1 MATDIEN
8 MKDIEYIDEELDDIE
23 YTEILSFEEM
33 SKINPSF
40 IALDKE
46 EIYNH
51 LYIFFKDKKKAG
63 LIRSLFYEI
72 LSNRDSKNGKIS
84 DYTNYIFNVEGEL
97 EKYGDDNSKDAT
109 YNFIEKYN
117 KNTGFGEF
125 VKRKFCVSYDRKSDL
140 LHLKPTR
147 NTSIVINSDAA
158 AQAAFPKYHSV
169 VKDYNTMKCSQI
181 DKVEDIY
188 NINDGDDISLPIS
201 GTYYKI
207 PTSTRDDYMYAKIA
221 SHLLNSINT
230 NYKSSDDYKD
240 MHELIKNTRPDILSI
255 LKEVDN
261 SKDSFYLDYSNI
273 NNIFKKYDYS
283 LDFITD
289 KDLEVLTDYM
299 FSIIKNEKE
308 RKNTHKVF
316 KIKKPELI
324 NRKLTFFDNIEKIL
338 KVINISPQ
346 IEAFLEKTKEL
357 ILNYKSDIIQTN
369 VEPLKNYNIYD
380 IIKQINE
387 GTITIEDVIEELKLS
402 IKSINIDNAL
412 EAINDI
418 LEAKENIEAIKG
430 DCYNTRQQFI
440 HSRTHIFDYDTDGKH
455 FIISKRE
462 NKAIRDGND
471 IDDYEGTHDDDD
483 IIDDENKGVANNVN
497 AGNAGNAANA
507 NMNAVGNKINNNYD
521 MSAYISNIHF
531 RNEKGFIDILKI
543 ILEMIKKINDVAN
556 IDINYD
562 ALSNYLFKKYRS
574 ASTRYDK
581 YLKEFESKN
590 IEDAK
595 KYAKK
600 YAEMT
605 PGHLLN
611 MLNNRQIEKVH
622 IDIIKKVNDKFIDN
636 INVIFY
642 NSICFWIV
650 DTQDNINKNNITLN
664 MNYLNPSHIDKLNT
678 RGLLYYIIEII
689 SDFYKYNDSNDYI
702 INIKGLKK
710 TLVSIIEDEYKD
722 ADKMILDELLNKNT
736 ADKINRCSID
746 KAKYSDDELYYI
758 DKLLYTPNNNSKFE
772 KIHKYIQGCCLR
784 KLDNNFNDISDF
796 ETTNNVEIIKLK
808 KLYSDVRLSNT
819 ERDIRFVPSKK
830 VIKKKGNKK
839 GKKMSDASNASNAS
853 DDFSIEEESADDVDT
868 DIYLDEIRRQYD
880 NIKYFAKKPDVYNIN
895 NYEVNEW
902 LEGMQGVSELLP
914 NYLIEN
920 IMNYELDPVET
931 AITDSI
937 KKLKNV
943 KNNISGDFLNCKYI
957 NYKEILLNI
966 CKILY
971 SNFNASQIY
980 KDNKILKPKVM
991 AAIKEIRK
999 IIKHLYKL
1007 NKIKNEE
1014 NADVINTINILVISR
1029 SLNYPVL
1036 AGIENI
1042 PPEFITNKAEEIYE
1056 YLKNYLEGKYNK
1068 FLTPEEIA
1076 IFINE
1081 KREEY
1086 KNKKLKENQNLDI
1099 EENDIRRQVKAAGII
1114 KDNYNVNVDGG
1125 DDGDDGGANGGA
1137 AGGALVDDYDDEEKD
1152 DDYDPQNNVN
1162 HNDYDDDD
1170 IDID

>member
-97 EKYGDDNSKDAT
+97 EKYGDDDSKDAT
-109 YNFIEKYN
+109 YNFIDKYN
-117 KNTGFGEF
+117 KNTGFSEF

-140 LHLKPTR
+140 LRLKPTR
-147 NTSIVINSDAA
+147 NTSIVINGDAEF
-158 AQAAFPKYHSV
+158 AAFPKYHSV
-169 VKDYNTMKCSQI
+169 VKDYNTMKCSQV

-240 MHELIKNTRPDILSI
+240 MHELIKNTRPDISSI
-255 LKEVDN
+255 IKEVDN

-283 LDFITD
+283 LDFISD
-289 KDLEVLTDYM
+289 KDLEILTDYM

-308 RKNTHKVF
+308 RKNTRKVF
-316 KIKKPELI
+316 KIKKPVLI

-346 IEAFLEKTKEL
+346 IVDFLDKTKEL
-357 ILNYKSDIIQTN
+357 ILNYKSDIIQSN

-380 IIKQINE
+380 IIKQINDD
-387 GTITIEDVIEELKLS
+387 TITIEDVIEELKLS

-430 DCYNTRQQFI
+430 DCHNTRQQFI

-483 IIDDENKGVANNVN
+483 IIDDENKGVANN
-497 AGNAGNAANA
+497 GNAANA
-507 NMNAVGNKINNNYD
+507 ANAVGNTINNNYD
-521 MSAYISNIHF
+521 MSAYISNINF

-543 ILEMIKKINDVAN
+543 ILEIIKKINDVAN
-556 IDINYD
+556 IDIDYD
-562 ALSNYLFKKYRS
+562 GLSNFLFKNYRS
-574 ASTRYDK
+574 ISTRYDK
-581 YLKEFESKN
+581 YLKEFEKKN
-590 IEDAK
+590 IDDAK
-595 KYAKK
+595 KNAKK

-622 IDIIKKVNDKFIDN
+622 IDIIKKVNDTFIDSIN
-636 INVIFY
+636 IIFY
-642 NSICFWIV
+642 NAICFWIV

-689 SDFYKYNDSNDYI
+689 SDFFKYDDSNDYI

-710 TLVSIIEDEYKD
+710 TLIAIIEERFKD
-722 ADKMILDELLNKNT
+722 ADKEVLDELLNKNT

-746 KAKYSDDELYYI
+746 KSKYSDDELYYI

-784 KLDNNFNDISDF
+784 KLDYNFNDISDF

-808 KLYSDVRLSNT
+808 KLYSDVRLSNK
-819 ERDIRFVPSKK
+819 ERDIRFVPTKQ
-830 VIKKKGNKK
+830 VIKKKK
-839 GKKMSDASNASNAS
+839 GKKASN
-853 DDFSIEEESADDVDT
+853 DFSIEEDGSDADINDMKG
-868 DIYLDEIRRQYD
+868 QYD
-880 NIKYFAKKPDVYNIN
+880 NIKYINKKPDVYNIN

-902 LEGMQGVSELLP
+902 LEGMQGVTELLP

-931 AITDSI
+931 AITTNI

-971 SNFNASQIY
+971 SNFNSSLTYA
-980 KDNKILKPKVM
+980 DNETLKSKVM
-991 AAIKEIRK
+991 SAIKEIRK

-1042 PPEFITNKAEEIYE
+1042 PPEFITNKADEIYE

-1125 DDGDDGGANGGA
+1125 DDDGKGD
-1137 AGGALVDDYDDEEKD
+1137 VDNYDDEEKD
-1152 DDYDPQNNVN
+1152 DDYDPTNNVN
-1162 HNDYDDDD
+1162 HNNYDDDD

>member
-8 MKDIEYIDEELDDIE
+8 MKDIEYIDEDLDDIE
-23 YTEILSFEEM
+23 YTEILTFEEM

-51 LYIFFKDKKKAG
+51 LYIFFKDKKKSD
-63 LIRSLFYEI
+63 LLRSLFYEI

-84 DYTNYIFNVEGEL
+84 DYTNYVFNVEGEL

-117 KNTGFGEF
+117 KDTGFSEF
-125 VKRKFCVSYDRKSDL
+125 VKRRFCISYDRKSNL
-140 LHLKPTR
+140 LRLKPIH
-147 NTSIVINSDAA
+147 NTNMIINGNGE
-158 AQAAFPKYHSV
+158 AFPKYHSII
-169 VKDYNTMKCSQI
+169 KDYNTIKCSQI
-181 DKVEDIY
+181 EKVEDIY

-201 GTYYKI
+201 GSYYKI
-207 PTSTRDDYMYAKIA
+207 PTSTRDDYLYAKIA

-230 NYKSSDDYKD
+230 NYKSSDDFKD
-240 MHELIKNTRPDILSI
+240 IHELIKNTRPDITSI
-255 LKEVDN
+255 IKDINDN
-261 SKDSFYLDYSNI
+261 KDSFYLDYSNI

-289 KDLEVLTDYM
+289 KDLEILTDYM
-299 FSIIKNEKE
+299 FTIIKEEKE

-316 KIKKPELI
+316 KIKRPVLI
-324 NRKLTFFDNIEKIL
+324 NRKLTFFDNIDKIL
-338 KVINISPQ
+338 KIINISPQ

-357 ILNYKSDIIQTN
+357 ILNYKNDIIQDN

-380 IIKQINE
+380 IIRQINE

-412 EAINDI
+412 DAINDI

-483 IIDDENKGVANNVN
+483 IIDDDNNGI
-497 AGNAGNAANA
+497 ANAANA
-507 NMNAVGNKINNNYD
+507 NGNANAANGNKIVNNYD

-543 ILEMIKKINDVAN
+543 ILEIIKKINDVAN

-574 ASTRYDK
+574 ASTRYDR
-581 YLKEFESKN
+581 YLKEFENKN

-689 SDFYKYNDSNDYI
+689 SDFYKYNDSDSNDYI

-710 TLVSIIEDEYKD
+710 TLVSIIEEEYKD
-722 ADKMILDELLNKNT
+722 ADKKILDELLNKNT

-746 KAKYSDDELYYI
+746 KQRYSDDELYYI

-796 ETTNNVEIIKLK
+796 ETANNTEIIKLK
-808 KLYSDVRLSNT
+808 KLYSDVRLSNK
-819 ERDIRFVPSKK
+819 ERDVRFVPTKQA
-830 VIKKKGNKK
+830 IKKKGNKK
-839 GKKMSDASNASNAS
+839 GKKAHSGSSSSASE
-853 DDFSIEEESADDVDT
+853 DEDTDYT
-868 DIYLDEIRRQYD
+868 DIYLDEIKKQYN
-880 NIKYFAKKPDVYNIN
+880 NIKYFHKKPDVYNIT

-902 LEGMQGVSELLP
+902 LEGMQGITELLP
-914 NYLIEN
+914 NYLIDN
-920 IMNYELDPVET
+920 IINYELDPVET
-931 AITDSI
+931 AITDNI

-943 KNNISGDFLNCKYI
+943 KNNISSDFLNCKYI

-980 KDNKILKPKVM
+980 KDNKTLKTKVM

-999 IIKHLYKL
+999 VIKHLYKL

-1014 NADVINTINILVISR
+1014 NADVINTINILIISR

-1042 PPEFITNKAEEIYE
+1042 PSEFITNKAEEIYE

-1099 EENDIRRQVKAAGII
+1099 EENEIRRQVKAAGII
-1114 KDNYNVNVDGG
+1114 KDNYNVDDDVGG
-1125 DDGDDGGANGGA
+1125 DGGA
-1137 AGGALVDDYDDEEKD
+1137 AGAAGAADSRASNDIDNYDDADKD
-1152 DDYDPQNNVN
+1152 DDYDGNDNDNN
-1162 HNDYDDDD
+1162 NDDND
-1170 IDID
+1170 ID

>member
-8 MKDIEYIDEELDDIE
+8 MKDIEYIDEDLDDIE
-23 YTEILSFEEM
+23 YAEILTFDEM

-51 LYIFFKDKKKAG
+51 LYIFFKDKKKSD
-63 LIRSLFYEI
+63 LLRTLFYEI
-72 LSNRDSKNGKIS
+72 LNDRDSKNGKIS
-84 DYTNYIFNVEGEL
+84 DYTNYVFNVEGEL
-97 EKYGDDNSKDAT
+97 EKYGDDNSKEAT

-117 KNTGFGEF
+117 KDTGFSEF
-125 VKRKFCVSYDRKSDL
+125 VKRRFCISYDRKSNL
-140 LHLKPTR
+140 LRLKPIH
-147 NTSIVINSDAA
+147 NTNTIINGNGE
-158 AQAAFPKYHSV
+158 AFPKYHSII
-169 VKDYNTMKCSQI
+169 KDYNTIKCSQI
-181 DKVEDIY
+181 EKVEDIY
-188 NINDGDDISLPIS
+188 NINDGDGDDISLPIS
-201 GTYYKI
+201 GSYYKI
-207 PTSTRDDYMYAKIA
+207 PTSTRDDYLYAKIA

-230 NYKSSDDYKD
+230 NYKSSDDFKD
-240 MHELIKNTRPDILSI
+240 IHELIKNTRPDITSI
-255 LKEVDN
+255 IKDINDN
-261 SKDSFYLDYSNI
+261 KDSFYLDYSNI

-289 KDLEVLTDYM
+289 KDLEILTDYM
-299 FSIIKNEKE
+299 FTIIKEEKE

-316 KIKKPELI
+316 KIKRPVLI
-324 NRKLTFFDNIEKIL
+324 NRKLTFFDNIDKIL
-338 KVINISPQ
+338 KIINISPQ

-357 ILNYKSDIIQTN
+357 ILNYKNDIIQAN

-380 IIKQINE
+380 IIRQINE

-412 EAINDI
+412 DAINDI

-483 IIDDENKGVANNVN
+483 IIDDDNNGIANAN
-497 AGNAGNAANA
+497 GNANAANA
-507 NMNAVGNKINNNYD
+507 NANAANANGNKIVNNYD

-543 ILEMIKKINDVAN
+543 ILEIIKKINDVAN

-574 ASTRYDK
+574 ASTRYDR
-581 YLKEFESKN
+581 YLKEFENKN

-650 DTQDNINKNNITLN
+650 DTQDNINKNNIALN

-689 SDFYKYNDSNDYI
+689 SDFYKYNDSDSNEYI

-710 TLVSIIEDEYKD
+710 TLVSIIEEEYKD
-722 ADKMILDELLNKNT
+722 ADKKILDELLNKNT

-746 KAKYSDDELYYI
+746 KQRYSDDELYYI

-796 ETTNNVEIIKLK
+796 ETANNTEIIKLK
-808 KLYSDVRLSNT
+808 KLYSDARLSNK
-819 ERDIRFVPSKK
+819 ERDVRFVPTKQA
-830 VIKKKGNKK
+830 IKKKGNKK
-839 GKKMSDASNASNAS
+839 GKKAHSGSSNSS
-853 DDFSIEEESADDVDT
+853 GSSSSEDEDTDYT
-868 DIYLDEIRRQYD
+868 DIYLDEIKMQYD
-880 NIKYFAKKPDVYNIN
+880 NIKYFSKKPDVYNIT

-902 LEGMQGVSELLP
+902 LEGMQDITELLP
-914 NYLIEN
+914 NYLIDN
-920 IMNYELDPVET
+920 IINYELDPVET
-931 AITDSI
+931 AITDNI

-943 KNNISGDFLNCKYI
+943 KNNISSDFLNCKYI

-980 KDNKILKPKVM
+980 KDNKTLKTKVM

-999 IIKHLYKL
+999 VIKHLYKL

-1014 NADVINTINILVISR
+1014 NVDVINTINILIISR

-1042 PPEFITNKAEEIYE
+1042 PSEFISNKADEIYE
-1056 YLKNYLEGKYNK
+1056 YLKNYVEGKYNK

-1099 EENDIRRQVKAAGII
+1099 EENEIRRQVKAAGII
-1114 KDNYNVNVDGG
+1114 KDNYNVNVDDDVGG
-1125 DDGDDGGANGGA
+1125 DGGA
-1137 AGGALVDDYDDEEKD
+1137 AGAADNRASNDVDNYDDADKD
-1152 DDYDPQNNVN
+1152 DDYDGNDNDNN
-1162 HNDYDDDD
+1162 NDDND
-1170 IDID
+1170 ID

>member
-97 EKYGDDNSKDAT
+97 EKYGDDDSKDAT

-140 LHLKPTR
+140 LRLKPTR
-147 NTSIVINSDAA
+147 NTSIVINGDAA

-169 VKDYNTMKCSQI
+169 VKDYNTMKCSQV

-240 MHELIKNTRPDILSI
+240 MHELIKNTRPDISSI
-255 LKEVDN
+255 IKEVDN

-283 LDFITD
+283 LDFISD
-289 KDLEVLTDYM
+289 KDLEILTDYM

-316 KIKKPELI
+316 KIKKPVLI

-346 IEAFLEKTKEL
+346 IVDFLDKTKEL
-357 ILNYKSDIIQTN
+357 ILNYKSDIIQSN

-380 IIKQINE
+380 IIKQINDD
-387 GTITIEDVIEELKLS
+387 TITIEDVIEELKLS

-430 DCYNTRQQFI
+430 DCHNTRQQFI

-483 IIDDENKGVANNVN
+483 IIDDENKGVANN
-497 AGNAGNAANA
+497 GNAANA
-507 NMNAVGNKINNNYD
+507 ANAVGNTINNNYD
-521 MSAYISNIHF
+521 MSAYISNINF

-543 ILEMIKKINDVAN
+543 ILEIIKKINDVAN
-556 IDINYD
+556 IDIDYD
-562 ALSNYLFKKYRS
+562 GLSNFLFKNYRS
-574 ASTRYDK
+574 ISTRYDK
-581 YLKEFESKN
+581 YLKEFEKKN
-590 IEDAK
+590 IDDAK
-595 KYAKK
+595 KNAKK

-622 IDIIKKVNDKFIDN
+622 IDIIKKVNDTFIDSIN
-636 INVIFY
+636 IIFY
-642 NSICFWIV
+642 NAICFWIV

-689 SDFYKYNDSNDYI
+689 SDFFKYDDSNDYI

-710 TLVSIIEDEYKD
+710 TLIAIIEERFKD
-722 ADKMILDELLNKNT
+722 ADKEVLDELLNKNT

-746 KAKYSDDELYYI
+746 KSKYSDDELYYI

-784 KLDNNFNDISDF
+784 KLDYNFNDISDF

-808 KLYSDVRLSNT
+808 KLYSDVRLSNK
-819 ERDIRFVPSKK
+819 ERDIRFVPTKQ
-830 VIKKKGNKK
+830 VIKKKK
-839 GKKMSDASNASNAS
+839 GKKASN
-853 DDFSIEEESADDVDT
+853 DFSIEEDGSDADINDMKG
-868 DIYLDEIRRQYD
+868 QYD
-880 NIKYFAKKPDVYNIN
+880 NIKYINKKPDVYNIN

-902 LEGMQGVSELLP
+902 LEGMQGVTELLP

-931 AITDSI
+931 AITTNI

-971 SNFNASQIY
+971 SNFNSSLTYA
-980 KDNKILKPKVM
+980 DNETLKSKVM
-991 AAIKEIRK
+991 SAIKEIRK

-1042 PPEFITNKAEEIYE
+1042 PPEFITNKADEIYE

-1114 KDNYNVNVDGG
+1114 KDQYNVNVDGG
-1125 DDGDDGGANGGA
+1125 DDDGKGD
-1137 AGGALVDDYDDEEKD
+1137 VDNYDDEEKD
-1152 DDYDPQNNVN
+1152 DDYDPTNNVN
-1162 HNDYDDDD
+1162 HNNYDDDD

>member
-97 EKYGDDNSKDAT
+97 EKYGDDDSKDAT
-109 YNFIEKYN
+109 YNFIDKYN
-117 KNTGFGEF
+117 KNTGFSEF

-140 LHLKPTR
+140 LRLKPTR
-147 NTSIVINSDAA
+147 NTSIVINGDAEF
-158 AQAAFPKYHSV
+158 AAFPKYHSV
-169 VKDYNTMKCSQI
+169 VKDYNTMKCSQV

-240 MHELIKNTRPDILSI
+240 MHELIKNTRPDISSI
-255 LKEVDN
+255 IKEVDN

-283 LDFITD
+283 LDFISD
-289 KDLEVLTDYM
+289 KDLEILTDYM

-316 KIKKPELI
+316 KIKKPVLI

-346 IEAFLEKTKEL
+346 IVDFLDKTKEL
-357 ILNYKSDIIQTN
+357 ILNYKSDIIQSN

-380 IIKQINE
+380 IIKQINDD
-387 GTITIEDVIEELKLS
+387 TITIEDVIEELKLS

-430 DCYNTRQQFI
+430 DCHNTRQQFI

-483 IIDDENKGVANNVN
+483 IIDDENKGVANN
-497 AGNAGNAANA
+497 GNAANA
-507 NMNAVGNKINNNYD
+507 ANAVGNTINNNYD
-521 MSAYISNIHF
+521 MSAYISNINF

-543 ILEMIKKINDVAN
+543 ILEIIKKINDVAN
-556 IDINYD
+556 IDIDYD
-562 ALSNYLFKKYRS
+562 GLSNFLFKNYRS
-574 ASTRYDK
+574 ISTRYDK
-581 YLKEFESKN
+581 YLKEFEKKN
-590 IEDAK
+590 IDDAK
-595 KYAKK
+595 KNAKK

-622 IDIIKKVNDKFIDN
+622 IDIIKKVNDTFIDSIN
-636 INVIFY
+636 IIFY
-642 NSICFWIV
+642 NAICFWIV

-689 SDFYKYNDSNDYI
+689 SDFFKYDDSNDYI

-710 TLVSIIEDEYKD
+710 TLIAIIEERFKD
-722 ADKMILDELLNKNT
+722 ADKEVLDELLNKNT

-746 KAKYSDDELYYI
+746 KSKYSDDELYYI

-784 KLDNNFNDISDF
+784 KLDYNFNDISDF

-808 KLYSDVRLSNT
+808 KLYSDVRLSNK
-819 ERDIRFVPSKK
+819 ERDIRFVPTKQ
-830 VIKKKGNKK
+830 VIKKKK
-839 GKKMSDASNASNAS
+839 GKKASN
-853 DDFSIEEESADDVDT
+853 DFSIEEDGSDADINDMKG
-868 DIYLDEIRRQYD
+868 QYD
-880 NIKYFAKKPDVYNIN
+880 NIKYINKKPDVYNIN

-902 LEGMQGVSELLP
+902 LDGMQGVTELLP

-931 AITDSI
+931 AITTNI

-971 SNFNASQIY
+971 SNFNSSLTYA
-980 KDNKILKPKVM
+980 DNETLKSKVM
-991 AAIKEIRK
+991 SAIKEIRK

-1042 PPEFITNKAEEIYE
+1042 PPEFITNKADEIYE

-1099 EENDIRRQVKAAGII
+1099 EGNDIRRQVKAAGII
-1114 KDNYNVNVDGG
+1114 KDQYNVNVDGG
-1125 DDGDDGGANGGA
+1125 DDDGKGD
-1137 AGGALVDDYDDEEKD
+1137 VDNYDDEEKD
-1152 DDYDPQNNVN
+1152 DDYDPTNNVN
-1162 HNDYDDDD
+1162 HNNYDDDD

>member
-97 EKYGDDNSKDAT
+97 EKYGDDDSKDAT
-109 YNFIEKYN
+109 YNFIDKYN
-117 KNTGFGEF
+117 KNTGFSEF

-140 LHLKPTR
+140 LRLKPTR
-147 NTSIVINSDAA
+147 NTSIVINGDAEF
-158 AQAAFPKYHSV
+158 AAFPKYHSV
-169 VKDYNTMKCSQI
+169 VKDYNTMKCSQV

-240 MHELIKNTRPDILSI
+240 MHELIKNTRPDISSI
-255 LKEVDN
+255 IKEVDN

-283 LDFITD
+283 LDFISD
-289 KDLEVLTDYM
+289 KDLEILTDYM

-316 KIKKPELI
+316 KIKKPVLI

-346 IEAFLEKTKEL
+346 IVDFLDKTKEL
-357 ILNYKSDIIQTN
+357 ILNYKSDIIQSN

-380 IIKQINE
+380 IIKQINDD
-387 GTITIEDVIEELKLS
+387 TITIEDVIEELKLS

-430 DCYNTRQQFI
+430 DCHNTRQQFI

-483 IIDDENKGVANNVN
+483 IIDDENKGVANN
-497 AGNAGNAANA
+497 GNAANA
-507 NMNAVGNKINNNYD
+507 ANAVGNTINNNYD
-521 MSAYISNIHF
+521 MSAYISNINF

-543 ILEMIKKINDVAN
+543 ILEIIKKINDVAN
-556 IDINYD
+556 IDIDYD
-562 ALSNYLFKKYRS
+562 GLSNFLFKNYRS
-574 ASTRYDK
+574 ISTRYDK
-581 YLKEFESKN
+581 YLKEFEKKN
-590 IEDAK
+590 IDDAK
-595 KYAKK
+595 KNAKK

-622 IDIIKKVNDKFIDN
+622 IDIIKKVNDTFIDSIN
-636 INVIFY
+636 IIFY
-642 NSICFWIV
+642 NAICFWIV

-689 SDFYKYNDSNDYI
+689 SDFFKYDDSNDYI

-710 TLVSIIEDEYKD
+710 TLIAIIEERFKD
-722 ADKMILDELLNKNT
+722 ADKEVLDELLNKNT

-746 KAKYSDDELYYI
+746 KSKYSDDELYYI

-784 KLDNNFNDISDF
+784 KLDYNFNDISDF

-808 KLYSDVRLSNT
+808 KLYSDVRLSNK
-819 ERDIRFVPSKK
+819 ERDIRFVPTKQ
-830 VIKKKGNKK
+830 VIKKKK
-839 GKKMSDASNASNAS
+839 GKKASN
-853 DDFSIEEESADDVDT
+853 DFSIEEDGSDADIN
-868 DIYLDEIRRQYD
+868 DINDMKGQYD
-880 NIKYFAKKPDVYNIN
+880 NIKYINKKPDVYNIN

-902 LEGMQGVSELLP
+902 LEGMQGVTELLP

-931 AITDSI
+931 AITTNI

-971 SNFNASQIY
+971 SNFNSSLTYA
-980 KDNKILKPKVM
+980 DNETLKSKVM
-991 AAIKEIRK
+991 SAIKEIRK

-1042 PPEFITNKAEEIYE
+1042 PPEFITNKADEIYE

-1125 DDGDDGGANGGA
+1125 DDDGKGD
-1137 AGGALVDDYDDEEKD
+1137 VDNYDDEEKD
-1152 DDYDPQNNVN
+1152 DDYDPTNNVN
-1162 HNDYDDDD
+1162 HNNYDDDD

>member
-97 EKYGDDNSKDAT
+97 EKYGDDDSKDAT
-109 YNFIEKYN
+109 YNFIDKYN
-117 KNTGFGEF
+117 KNTGFSEF

-140 LHLKPTR
+140 LRLKPTR
-147 NTSIVINSDAA
+147 NTSIVINGDAEF
-158 AQAAFPKYHSV
+158 AAFPKYHSV
-169 VKDYNTMKCSQI
+169 VKDYNTMKCSQV

-240 MHELIKNTRPDILSI
+240 MHELIKNTRPDISSI
-255 LKEVDN
+255 IKEVDN

-283 LDFITD
+283 LDFISD
-289 KDLEVLTDYM
+289 KDLEILTDYM

-316 KIKKPELI
+316 KIKKPVLI

-346 IEAFLEKTKEL
+346 IVDFLDKTKEL
-357 ILNYKSDIIQTN
+357 ILNYKSDIIQSN

-380 IIKQINE
+380 IIKQINDD
-387 GTITIEDVIEELKLS
+387 TITIEDVIEELKLS

-430 DCYNTRQQFI
+430 DCHNTRQQFI

-483 IIDDENKGVANNVN
+483 IIDDENKGVANN
-497 AGNAGNAANA
+497 GNAANA
-507 NMNAVGNKINNNYD
+507 ANAVGNTINNNYD
-521 MSAYISNIHF
+521 MSAYISNINF

-543 ILEMIKKINDVAN
+543 ILEIIKKINDVAN
-556 IDINYD
+556 IDIDYD
-562 ALSNYLFKKYRS
+562 GLSNFLFKNYRS
-574 ASTRYDK
+574 ISTRYDK
-581 YLKEFESKN
+581 YLKEFEKKN
-590 IEDAK
+590 IDDAK
-595 KYAKK
+595 KNAKK

-622 IDIIKKVNDKFIDN
+622 IDIIKKVNDTFIDSIN
-636 INVIFY
+636 IIFY
-642 NSICFWIV
+642 NAICFWIV

-689 SDFYKYNDSNDYI
+689 SDFFKYDDSNDYI

-710 TLVSIIEDEYKD
+710 TLIAIIEERFKD
-722 ADKMILDELLNKNT
+722 ADKEVLDELLNKNT

-746 KAKYSDDELYYI
+746 KSKYSDDELYYI

-784 KLDNNFNDISDF
+784 KLDYNFNDISDF

-808 KLYSDVRLSNT
+808 KLYSDVRLSNK
-819 ERDIRFVPSKK
+819 ERDIRFVPTKQ
-830 VIKKKGNKK
+830 VIKKKK
-839 GKKMSDASNASNAS
+839 GKKASN
-853 DDFSIEEESADDVDT
+853 DFSIEEDGSDADIN
-868 DIYLDEIRRQYD
+868 DINDMKGQYD
-880 NIKYFAKKPDVYNIN
+880 NIKYINKKPDVYNIN

-902 LEGMQGVSELLP
+902 LEGMQGVTELLP

-931 AITDSI
+931 AITTNI

-971 SNFNASQIY
+971 SNFNSSLTYA
-980 KDNKILKPKVM
+980 DNETLKSKVM
-991 AAIKEIRK
+991 SAIKEIRK

-1042 PPEFITNKAEEIYE
+1042 PPEFITNKADEIYE

-1114 KDNYNVNVDGG
+1114 KDQYNVNVDGG
-1125 DDGDDGGANGGA
+1125 DDDGKGD
-1137 AGGALVDDYDDEEKD
+1137 VDNYDDEEKD
-1152 DDYDPQNNVN
+1152 DDYDPTNNVN
-1162 HNDYDDDD
+1162 HNNYDDDD

>member
-97 EKYGDDNSKDAT
+97 EKYGDDDSKDAT

-140 LHLKPTR
+140 LRLKPTR
-147 NTSIVINSDAA
+147 NTSIVINGDAA

-169 VKDYNTMKCSQI
+169 VKDYNTMKCSQV

-240 MHELIKNTRPDILSI
+240 MHELIKNTRPDISSI
-255 LKEVDN
+255 IKEVDN

-283 LDFITD
+283 LDFISD
-289 KDLEVLTDYM
+289 KDLEILTDYM

-316 KIKKPELI
+316 KIKKPVLI

-346 IEAFLEKTKEL
+346 IVDFLDKTKEL
-357 ILNYKSDIIQTN
+357 ILNYKSDIIQSN

-380 IIKQINE
+380 IIKQINDD
-387 GTITIEDVIEELKLS
+387 TITIEDVIEELKLS

-430 DCYNTRQQFI
+430 DCHNTRQQFI

-483 IIDDENKGVANNVN
+483 IIDDENKGVANN
-497 AGNAGNAANA
+497 GNAANA
-507 NMNAVGNKINNNYD
+507 ANAVGNTINNNYD
-521 MSAYISNIHF
+521 MSAYISNINF

-543 ILEMIKKINDVAN
+543 ILEIIKKINDVAN
-556 IDINYD
+556 IDIDYD
-562 ALSNYLFKKYRS
+562 GLSNFLFKNYRS
-574 ASTRYDK
+574 ISTRYDK
-581 YLKEFESKN
+581 YLKEFEKKN
-590 IEDAK
+590 IDDAK
-595 KYAKK
+595 KNAKK

-622 IDIIKKVNDKFIDN
+622 IDIIKKVNDTFIDSIN
-636 INVIFY
+636 IIFY
-642 NSICFWIV
+642 NAICFWIV

-689 SDFYKYNDSNDYI
+689 SDFFKYDDSNDYI

-710 TLVSIIEDEYKD
+710 TLIAIIEERFKD
-722 ADKMILDELLNKNT
+722 ADKEVLDELLNKNT

-746 KAKYSDDELYYI
+746 KSKYSDDELYYI

-784 KLDNNFNDISDF
+784 KLDYNFNDISDF

-808 KLYSDVRLSNT
+808 KLYSDVRLSNK
-819 ERDIRFVPSKK
+819 ERDIRFVPTKQ
-830 VIKKKGNKK
+830 VIKKKK
-839 GKKMSDASNASNAS
+839 GKKASN
-853 DDFSIEEESADDVDT
+853 DFSIEEDGSDADINDMKG
-868 DIYLDEIRRQYD
+868 QYD
-880 NIKYFAKKPDVYNIN
+880 NIKYINKKPDVYNIN

-902 LEGMQGVSELLP
+902 LEGMQGITELLP

-931 AITDSI
+931 AITTNI

-971 SNFNASQIY
+971 SNFNSSLTYA
-980 KDNKILKPKVM
+980 DNETLKSKVM
-991 AAIKEIRK
+991 SAIKEIRK

-1042 PPEFITNKAEEIYE
+1042 PPEFITNKADEIYE

-1114 KDNYNVNVDGG
+1114 KDQYNVNVDGG
-1125 DDGDDGGANGGA
+1125 DDDGKGD
-1137 AGGALVDDYDDEEKD
+1137 VDNYDDEEKD
-1152 DDYDPQNNVN
+1152 DDYDPTNNVN
-1162 HNDYDDDD
+1162 HNNYDDDD

>member
-1 MATDIEN
+1 MATDTEN
-8 MKDIEYIDEELDDIE
+8 MKDIEYVDEELDDIE

-51 LYIFFKDKKKAG
+51 LYIFFKDKKKSD

-84 DYTNYIFNVEGEL
+84 DYANYVFNVEGEI
-97 EKYGDDNSKDAT
+97 EKYGDDDSKDAT

-117 KNTGFGEF
+117 KDTGFSEF
-125 VKRKFCVSYDRKSDL
+125 VKRRFCLSYNTKSDKVR
-140 LHLKPTR
+140 LKPIR
-147 NTSIVINSDAA
+147 NTNAIINGTQDD
-158 AQAAFPKYHSV
+158 AAFPKYLSII
-169 VKDYNTMKCSQI
+169 KDYKTIKCSQV

-188 NINDGDDISLPIS
+188 NINDGDDISLPIT
-201 GTYYKI
+201 GAYYKI
-207 PTSTRDDYMYAKIA
+207 PTSTKDDYMYAKVA

-230 NYKSSDDYKD
+230 NYKSSDNFKD
-240 MHELIKNTRPDILSI
+240 IYELIKNTRPDITSI
-255 LKEVDN
+255 IKDINDN
-261 SKDSFYLDYSNI
+261 KDSFYLDYSNI

-283 LDFITD
+283 LDFISE
-289 KDLEVLTDYM
+289 KDLEILTDYM

-308 RKNTHKVF
+308 RKNMHKVF
-316 KIKKPELI
+316 KIKKPELT
-324 NRKLTFFDNIEKIL
+324 NRKLTFFDNIDKIL

-346 IEAFLEKTKEL
+346 IVDFLEKTKDL
-357 ILNYKSDIIQTN
+357 IHNYKNDIIQAD
-369 VEPLKNYNIYD
+369 VEPLRNYNIYD
-380 IIKQINE
+380 IIKKINE
-387 GTITIEDVIEELKLS
+387 GALTIEEVIEDLKLS
-402 IKSINIDNAL
+402 IKSINLDNAL

-418 LEAKENIEAIKG
+418 LEAKENIEVIKG

-440 HSRTHIFDYDTDGKH
+440 YSRTHIFDYDTDGKH

-483 IIDDENKGVANNVN
+483 IIDDENKGVANN
-497 AGNAGNAANA
+497 GNAITNA
-507 NMNAVGNKINNNYD
+507 NKVANNYD
-521 MSAYISNIHF
+521 MSAYISNINF

-556 IDINYD
+556 IDIDYD

-574 ASTRYDK
+574 VSTRYDK
-581 YLKEFESKN
+581 YLKEFERKN

-600 YAEMT
+600 YAELT

-611 MLNNRQIEKVH
+611 MLNNKQIEKVH
-622 IDIIKKVNDKFIDN
+622 IDIIKKVNENFIDN

-710 TLVSIIEDEYKD
+710 TLVSIIEEEYKD
-722 ADKMILDELLNKNT
+722 ADKKILEELLNKNT

-746 KAKYSDDELYYI
+746 KQRYSDEELYYI

-796 ETTNNVEIIKLK
+796 ETTNNTEIIKLK
-808 KLYSDVRLSNT
+808 KLYSDVRLSNK
-819 ERDIRFVPSKK
+819 ERDVRFVPNKHI
-830 VIKKKGNKK
+830 IKKKK
-839 GKKMSDASNASNAS
+839 GKKAANAANAS
-853 DDFSIEEESADDVDT
+853 DDFSIEEEDADT
-868 DIYLDEIRRQYD
+868 DIYLDEIKGQYN
-880 NIKYFAKKPDVYNIN
+880 NIKYFHKKPDVYNIT

-902 LEGMQGVSELLP
+902 LEGMQGITELLP
-914 NYLIEN
+914 NYLIDN
-920 IMNYELDPVET
+920 LINYELDPVET
-931 AITDSI
+931 AIADNI

-943 KNNISGDFLNCKYI
+943 KNNITGDFLNCKYI

-980 KDNKILKPKVM
+980 KDNKTLKTKVM

-999 IIKHLYKL
+999 VIKHLYKL

-1014 NADVINTINILVISR
+1014 NADVINTINILIISR
-1029 SLNYPVL
+1029 SLNYPNL
-1036 AGIENI
+1036 SGIENI
-1042 PPEFITNKAEEIYE
+1042 PPEFINNKADELYE

-1068 FLTPEEIA
+1068 FLSPEEIA

-1086 KNKKLKENQNLDI
+1086 KNKKLNENQNLDI
-1099 EENDIRRQVKAAGII
+1099 EENEIRRQVKAAGII
-1114 KDNYNVNVDGG
+1114 KDKYNVNVDDDVGG
-1125 DDGDDGGANGGA
+1125 DDGDGGVGVARGA
-1137 AGGALVDDYDDEEKD
+1137 AGSRASNDIDDYDDAEKD
-1152 DDYDPQNNVN
+1152 ADYDPKDNNN
-1162 HNDYDDDD
+1162 YNIYDDDD

>member
-97 EKYGDDNSKDAT
+97 EKYGDDDSKDAT
-109 YNFIEKYN
+109 YNFIDKYN
-117 KNTGFGEF
+117 KNTGFSEF

-140 LHLKPTR
+140 LRLKPTR
-147 NTSIVINSDAA
+147 NTSIVINGDAEF
-158 AQAAFPKYHSV
+158 AAFPKYHSV
-169 VKDYNTMKCSQI
+169 VKDYNTMKCSQV

-240 MHELIKNTRPDILSI
+240 MHELIKNTRPDISSI
-255 LKEVDN
+255 IKEVDN

-283 LDFITD
+283 LDFISD
-289 KDLEVLTDYM
+289 KDLEILTDYM

-316 KIKKPELI
+316 KIKKPVLI

-346 IEAFLEKTKEL
+346 IVDFLDKTKEL
-357 ILNYKSDIIQTN
+357 ILNYKSDIIQSN

-380 IIKQINE
+380 IIKQINDD
-387 GTITIEDVIEELKLS
+387 TITIEDVIEELKLS

-430 DCYNTRQQFI
+430 DCHNTRQQFI

-483 IIDDENKGVANNVN
+483 IIDDENKGVANN
-497 AGNAGNAANA
+497 GNAANA
-507 NMNAVGNKINNNYD
+507 VGNTINNNYD
-521 MSAYISNIHF
+521 MSAYISNINF

-543 ILEMIKKINDVAN
+543 ILEIIKKINDVAN
-556 IDINYD
+556 IDIDYD
-562 ALSNYLFKKYRS
+562 GLSNFLFKNYRS
-574 ASTRYDK
+574 ISTRYDK
-581 YLKEFESKN
+581 YLKEFEKKN
-590 IEDAK
+590 IDDAK
-595 KYAKK
+595 KNAKK

-622 IDIIKKVNDKFIDN
+622 IDIIKKVNDTFIDSIN
-636 INVIFY
+636 IIFY
-642 NSICFWIV
+642 NAICFWIV

-689 SDFYKYNDSNDYI
+689 SDFFKYDDSNDYI

-710 TLVSIIEDEYKD
+710 TLIAIIEERFKD
-722 ADKMILDELLNKNT
+722 ADKEVLDELLNKNT

-746 KAKYSDDELYYI
+746 KSKYSDDELYYI

-784 KLDNNFNDISDF
+784 KLDYNFNDISDF

-808 KLYSDVRLSNT
+808 KLYSDVRLSNK
-819 ERDIRFVPSKK
+819 ERDIRFVPTKQ
-830 VIKKKGNKK
+830 VIKKKK
-839 GKKMSDASNASNAS
+839 GKKASN
-853 DDFSIEEESADDVDT
+853 DFSIEEDGSDADIN
-868 DIYLDEIRRQYD
+868 DINDINDMKGQYD
-880 NIKYFAKKPDVYNIN
+880 NIKYINKKPDVYNIN

-902 LEGMQGVSELLP
+902 LEGMQGVTELLP

-931 AITDSI
+931 AITTNI

-971 SNFNASQIY
+971 SNFNSSLTYA
-980 KDNKILKPKVM
+980 DNETLKSKVM
-991 AAIKEIRK
+991 SAIKEIRK

-1014 NADVINTINILVISR
+1014 NTDVINTINILVISR

-1042 PPEFITNKAEEIYE
+1042 PPEFITNKADEIYE

-1114 KDNYNVNVDGG
+1114 KDQYNVNVDGG
-1125 DDGDDGGANGGA
+1125 DDDGKGD
-1137 AGGALVDDYDDEEKD
+1137 VDNYDDEEKD
-1152 DDYDPQNNVN
+1152 DDYDPTNNVN
-1162 HNDYDDDD
+1162 HNNYDDDD

>member
-97 EKYGDDNSKDAT
+97 EKYGDDDSKDAT
-109 YNFIEKYN
+109 YNFIDKYN
-117 KNTGFGEF
+117 KNTGFSEF

-140 LHLKPTR
+140 LRLKPTR
-147 NTSIVINSDAA
+147 NTSIVINGDAEF
-158 AQAAFPKYHSV
+158 AAFPKYHSV
-169 VKDYNTMKCSQI
+169 VKDYNTMKCSQV

-240 MHELIKNTRPDILSI
+240 MHELIKNTRPDISSI
-255 LKEVDN
+255 IKEVDN

-283 LDFITD
+283 LDFISD
-289 KDLEVLTDYM
+289 KDLEILTDYM

-316 KIKKPELI
+316 KIKKPVLI

-346 IEAFLEKTKEL
+346 IVDFLDKTKEL
-357 ILNYKSDIIQTN
+357 ILNYKSDIIQSN

-380 IIKQINE
+380 IIKQINDD
-387 GTITIEDVIEELKLS
+387 TITIEDVIEELKLS

-483 IIDDENKGVANNVN
+483 IIDDENKGVANN
-497 AGNAGNAANA
+497 GNAANA
-507 NMNAVGNKINNNYD
+507 ANAVGNTINNNYD
-521 MSAYISNIHF
+521 MSAYISNINF

-543 ILEMIKKINDVAN
+543 ILEIIKKINDVAN
-556 IDINYD
+556 IDIDYD
-562 ALSNYLFKKYRS
+562 GLSNFLFKNYRS
-574 ASTRYDK
+574 ISTRYDK
-581 YLKEFESKN
+581 YLKEFEKKN
-590 IEDAK
+590 IDDAK
-595 KYAKK
+595 KNAKK

-622 IDIIKKVNDKFIDN
+622 IDIIKKVNDTFIDSIN
-636 INVIFY
+636 IIFY
-642 NSICFWIV
+642 NAICFWIV

-689 SDFYKYNDSNDYI
+689 SDFFKYDDSNDYI

-710 TLVSIIEDEYKD
+710 TLIAIIEERFKD
-722 ADKMILDELLNKNT
+722 ADKEVLDELLNKNT

-746 KAKYSDDELYYI
+746 KSKYSDDELYYI

-784 KLDNNFNDISDF
+784 KLDYNFNDISDF

-808 KLYSDVRLSNT
+808 KLYSDVRLSNK
-819 ERDIRFVPSKK
+819 ERDIRFVPTKQ
-830 VIKKKGNKK
+830 VIKKKK
-839 GKKMSDASNASNAS
+839 GKKASN
-853 DDFSIEEESADDVDT
+853 DFSIEEDGSDADINDMKG
-868 DIYLDEIRRQYD
+868 QYD
-880 NIKYFAKKPDVYNIN
+880 NIKYINKKPDVYNIN

-902 LEGMQGVSELLP
+902 LEGMQGVTELLP

-931 AITDSI
+931 AITTNI

-971 SNFNASQIY
+971 SNFNSSLTYA
-980 KDNKILKPKVM
+980 DNETLKSKVM
-991 AAIKEIRK
+991 SAIKEIRK

-1042 PPEFITNKAEEIYE
+1042 PPEFITNKADEIYE

-1114 KDNYNVNVDGG
+1114 KDQYNVNVDGG
-1125 DDGDDGGANGGA
+1125 DDDGKGD
-1137 AGGALVDDYDDEEKD
+1137 VDNYDDEEKD
-1152 DDYDPQNNVN
+1152 DDYDPTNNVN
-1162 HNDYDDDD
+1162 HNNYDDDD

>member
-140 LHLKPTR
+140 LRLKPTR
-147 NTSIVINSDAA
+147 NTSIVINGDAEF
-158 AQAAFPKYHSV
+158 AAFPKYHSV
-169 VKDYNTMKCSQI
+169 VKDYNTMKCSQV

-240 MHELIKNTRPDILSI
+240 IHELIKNTRPDINSI

-283 LDFITD
+283 LDFISD
-289 KDLEVLTDYM
+289 KDLEILTDYM

-316 KIKKPELI
+316 KIKKPVLI

-346 IEAFLEKTKEL
+346 IVDFLDKTKEL
-357 ILNYKSDIIQTN
+357 ILNYKSDIIQSN

-380 IIKQINE
+380 IIKQINDD
-387 GTITIEDVIEELKLS
+387 TITIEDVIEELKLS

-483 IIDDENKGVANNVN
+483 IIDDENKGVANN
-497 AGNAGNAANA
+497 GNAANA
-507 NMNAVGNKINNNYD
+507 ANAVGNTINNNYD
-521 MSAYISNIHF
+521 MSAYISNINF

-543 ILEMIKKINDVAN
+543 ILEIIKKINDVAN
-556 IDINYD
+556 IDIDYD
-562 ALSNYLFKKYRS
+562 GLSNFLFKNYRS
-574 ASTRYDK
+574 ISTRYDK
-581 YLKEFESKN
+581 YLKEFEKKN
-590 IEDAK
+590 IDDAK
-595 KYAKK
+595 KNAKK

-622 IDIIKKVNDKFIDN
+622 IDIIKKVNDTFIDSIN
-636 INVIFY
+636 IIFY
-642 NSICFWIV
+642 NAICFWIV

-689 SDFYKYNDSNDYI
+689 SDFFKYDDSNDYI

-710 TLVSIIEDEYKD
+710 TLIAIIEERFKD
-722 ADKMILDELLNKNT
+722 ADKEVLDELLNKNT

-746 KAKYSDDELYYI
+746 KSKYSDDELYYI

-784 KLDNNFNDISDF
+784 KLDYNFNDISDF

-808 KLYSDVRLSNT
+808 KLYSDVRLSNK
-819 ERDIRFVPSKK
+819 ERDIRFVPTKQ
-830 VIKKKGNKK
+830 VIKKKK
-839 GKKMSDASNASNAS
+839 GKKASN
-853 DDFSIEEESADDVDT
+853 DFSIEEDGSDADINDMKG
-868 DIYLDEIRRQYD
+868 QYD
-880 NIKYFAKKPDVYNIN
+880 NIKYINKKPDVYNIN

-902 LEGMQGVSELLP
+902 LEGMQGVTELLP

-931 AITDSI
+931 AITTNI

-980 KDNKILKPKVM
+980 KDNETLKGKVM
-991 AAIKEIRK
+991 TAIKEIRK

-1042 PPEFITNKAEEIYE
+1042 PPEFITNKADEIYE

-1114 KDNYNVNVDGG
+1114 KDQYNVNVDGG
-1125 DDGDDGGANGGA
+1125 DDDGKGD
-1137 AGGALVDDYDDEEKD
+1137 VDNYDDEEKD
-1152 DDYDPQNNVN
+1152 DDYDPTNNVN
-1162 HNDYDDDD
+1162 HNNYDDDD